1 MMKSMKSLT
10 MKQRLKVCAI
20 MLWRVLFELCVDIP
34 VGTVMYLVLFAMTA
48 FSMLRLAILDRDSIG
63 DEWEID
69 KGIVSNALRGSRAGL
84 KRRFDVKL
92 LVNQILEKEFPDEE
106 EP

>member
-1 MMKSMKSLT
+1 MKSMKSLT

-20 MLWRVLFELCVDIP
+20 MLWRVLFELCIDLPI
-34 VGTVMYLVLFAMTA
+34 GTIMYLVLFAMTA
-48 FSMLRLAILDRDSIG
+48 FNMLRLAIFDRDSIG

-69 KGIVSNALRGSRAGL
+69 KGIVCNALRGSRAGL

>member
-1 MMKSMKSLT
+1 MKSMKSLT

-20 MLWRVLFELCVDIP
+20 MLWRALFELCVDIP
-34 VGTVMYLVLFAMTA
+34 VGTVMYLVPFAIIA
-48 FSMLRLAILDRDSIG
+48 FKMLLLAISDRRDSIS
-63 DEWEID
+63 DEWEIS
-69 KGIVSNALRGSRAGL
+69 KGIVSNALRKSRAGL

>member
-1 MMKSMKSLT
+1 MKSMKSVT

-20 MLWRVLFELCVDIP
+20 MLWRVLWELCIDLPISTILWS
-34 VGTVMYLVLFAMTA
+34 VGFVLIAG
-48 FSMLRLAILDRDSIG
+48 SILYRAIFNRDDIG
-63 DEWEID
+63 DILEECKSTI
-69 KGIVSNALRGSRAGL
+69 SSALRTTRADFKCL
-84 KRRFDVKL
+84 FDVKL

>member
-1 MMKSMKSLT
+1 MKSMKSLT

-20 MLWRVLFELCVDIP
+20 MLWRVLLELCFDLP
-34 VGTVMYLVLFAMTA
+34 VGVAMYLILFAMTA
-48 FSMLRLAILDRDSIG
+48 FNMLRLARFDRDSID
-63 DEWEID
+63 DEWKID
-69 KGIVSNALRGSRAGL
+69 KGIISNALRGSRADL

-92 LVNQILEKEFPDEE
+92 LVDQILEKEFPDEE

>member
-1 MMKSMKSLT
+1 MKSMKSLT
-10 MKQRLKVCAI
+10 MKQRLTVCAI
-20 MLWRVLFELCVDIP
+20 MLWRVLWELCFDLP
-34 VGTVMYLVLFAMTA
+34 VGTVMYLVLFAMIA
-48 FSMLRLAILDRDSIG
+48 FNMLRLAIFDRDSIG
-63 DEWEID
+63 DEWERD

-92 LVNQILEKEFPDEE
+92 LVDQILKKEFPDEE

>member
-1 MMKSMKSLT
+1 MKSMKSLT

-34 VGTVMYLVLFAMTA
+34 VGTIMYLILFAMMA
-48 FSMLRLAILDRDSIG
+48 FNMLRLAIFDRDSIG

-69 KGIVSNALRGSRAGL
+69 KDIVSKTLRKARAGL

-92 LVNQILEKEFPDEE
+92 LVDQILEKEFPDEE

>member
-1 MMKSMKSLT
+1 MKSMKSLT

-20 MLWRVLFELCVDIP
+20 MLWRVLFELCIDFP
-34 VGTVMYLVLFAMTA
+34 VGSIMYLVLFAMTA
-48 FSMLRLAILDRDSIG
+48 FNMLRLAIFDRDSIS

-69 KGIVSNALRGSRAGL
+69 KGIINDSLHELLADL
-84 KRRFDVKL
+84 KRSFSVNL

>member
-1 MMKSMKSLT
+1 MKSMKSLT

-20 MLWRVLFELCVDIP
+20 MLWRVLFELCIDLP
-34 VGTVMYLVLFAMTA
+34 VGTILLSVGSVITLGIAIFNREDTGDLLEEAKSTI
-48 FSMLRLAILDRDSIG
+48 SSTLRATCAD
-63 DEWEID
+63 
-69 KGIVSNALRGSRAGL
+69 L
-84 KRRFDVKL
+84 KCRFDVKL

>member
-1 MMKSMKSLT
+1 MKSMKSLT

-20 MLWRVLFELCVDIP
+20 MLWRVLWELCFDLP
-34 VGTVMYLVLFAMTA
+34 VG
-48 FSMLRLAILDRDSIG
+48 AILWSVGSVLIAVSILYGAIFNRDDIG
-63 DEWEID
+63 DILEEYKSTI
-69 KGIVSNALRGSRAGL
+69 SSALRTARVGL

>member
-1 MMKSMKSLT
+1 MKSMKSLT

-20 MLWRVLFELCVDIP
+20 MLWRVLFELCIDLPI
-34 VGTVMYLVLFAMTA
+34 GTVMYLILFAMTA
-48 FSMLRLAILDRDSIG
+48 FNMLRLAIFDRDSIG
-63 DEWEID
+63 DEWEIYKD
-69 KGIVSNALRGSRAGL
+69 IVSNALRKARAGL

>member
-1 MMKSMKSLT
+1 
-10 MKQRLKVCAI
+10 
-20 MLWRVLFELCVDIP
+20 MLWRVLWELCIDLPIGP
-34 VGTVMYLVLFAMTA
+34 IMYLILFAMTA
-48 FSMLRLAILDRDSIG
+48 FNMLRLAIFDRDSIG

-69 KGIVSNALRGSRAGL
+69 KDIVSNALRKSRAGL

>member
-1 MMKSMKSLT
+1 MKSMKSLT

-34 VGTVMYLVLFAMTA
+34 VGTIMYLILFAMIA
-48 FSMLRLAILDRDSIG
+48 FNMLRLAIFDRDSIG
-63 DEWEID
+63 GEWEID
-69 KGIVSNALRGSRAGL
+69 KGIASNSLRVARAGL
-84 KRRFDVKL
+84 KRRFDVRL
-92 LVNQILEKEFPDEE
+92 LVDQILEKEFLDEE

>member
-1 MMKSMKSLT
+1 MKSMKSLT

-20 MLWRVLFELCVDIP
+20 MLWRVLWELCIDLPI
-34 VGTVMYLVLFAMTA
+34 GTVMYLILFAMTA
-48 FSMLRLAILDRDSIG
+48 FNMLRLAIFDQDSIG

-69 KGIVSNALRGSRAGL
+69 KDIVSNALRKSRAGL

-92 LVNQILEKEFPDEE
+92 LVDQILENEFPDEE

>member
-1 MMKSMKSLT
+1 MKSMKSLT

-20 MLWRVLFELCVDIP
+20 MLWRALFELCVDIP
-34 VGTVMYLVLFAMTA
+34 VGTIMYLILFAMLA
-48 FSMLRLAILDRDSIG
+48 FNMLRLAIFDRDSIG

-69 KGIVSNALRGSRAGL
+69 KDIVSNALRKARAGL

>member
-1 MMKSMKSLT
+1 MKSMKSLT

-20 MLWRVLFELCVDIP
+20 MLWRVLFELCIDLP
-34 VGTVMYLVLFAMTA
+34 GGTIMYLVAFAMTA
-48 FSMLRLAILDRDSIG
+48 FDMLRLAIFDRDRIG

-69 KGIVSNALRGSRAGL
+69 KGIINNSLRKAQAGL

>member
-1 MMKSMKSLT
+1 MKSTKSLT

-20 MLWRVLFELCVDIP
+20 MLWRVLWELCIYLPID
-34 VGTVMYLVLFAMTA
+34 TVMYLILSAMTA
-48 FSMLRLAILDRDSIG
+48 FNMLRLAIFDRDSIG
-63 DEWEID
+63 DEWEIYKD
-69 KGIVSNALRGSRAGL
+69 IVSKALRELRADL
-84 KRRFDVKL
+84 KLRFDVKL

>member
-1 MMKSMKSLT
+1 MKSMKSLT

-34 VGTVMYLVLFAMTA
+34 VGINMYLILFGMTA
-48 FSMLRLAILDRDSIG
+48 FNMLRLTIFDRDRIG

-69 KGIVSNALRGSRAGL
+69 KGIVSNSLRGARADL

-92 LVNQILEKEFPDEE
+92 LVDQILEKEFPDEE

>member
-1 MMKSMKSLT
+1 MKSMKGLT

-20 MLWRVLFELCVDIP
+20 MLWRVLWELCIDLPI
-34 VGTVMYLVLFAMTA
+34 GTVMYLILFAMTA
-48 FSMLRLAILDRDSIG
+48 FNMLRLAIFDRDSIG

-69 KGIVSNALRGSRAGL
+69 KDIVSNALRKSRAGL
-84 KRRFDVKL
+84 KRRFYVKL

>member
-1 MMKSMKSLT
+1 MKSMKSLT

-20 MLWRVLFELCVDIP
+20 MLWRVLFELCIDIP
-34 VGTVMYLVLFAMTA
+34 VGTVMYLVLFVIITA
-48 FSMLRLAILDRDSIG
+48 TMLYAAIFEREYVG
-63 DEWEID
+63 DHWEAYKD
-69 KGIVSNALRGSRAGL
+69 IVSNALRGLRAGL
-84 KRRFDVKL
+84 KRRFGVKL

>member
-1 MMKSMKSLT
+1 MKSMKILT

-34 VGTVMYLVLFAMTA
+34 VGTIMYLILFAMIA
-48 FSMLRLAILDRDSIG
+48 FYMLRLAIFDRDSIG

-69 KGIVSNALRGSRAGL
+69 KGIVSDSLRKSRAGL

-92 LVNQILEKEFPDEE
+92 LVNQILENEFPDEE

>member
-1 MMKSMKSLT
+1 MKSMKSLT

-20 MLWRVLFELCVDIP
+20 VLWRVLWELCFDLP
-34 VGTVMYLVLFAMTA
+34 VG
-48 FSMLRLAILDRDSIG
+48 AILWSVGSVLIAVSILYGAIFNRDDIG
-63 DEWEID
+63 DILEEYKSTI
-69 KGIVSNALRGSRAGL
+69 SSALRTARAGL

-92 LVNQILEKEFPDEE
+92 LVNKILEKEFPDEE

>member
-1 MMKSMKSLT
+1 MKSMKSLT

-34 VGTVMYLVLFAMTA
+34 VG
-48 FSMLRLAILDRDSIG
+48 AILLSVGSVITLGRAIFSRENNG
-63 DEWEID
+63 DILEECKSAI
-69 KGIVSNALRGSRAGL
+69 SSTLRATCADL
-84 KRRFDVKL
+84 KCRFDVKL
-92 LVNQILEKEFPDEE
+92 LVDQILEKEFPDEE